1 MASPCVHQTH
11 GLFFYYTMEYYSK
24 MSNFHSPWIEI
35 FKLKYSNSHTY
46 RKIQN

>member
-1 MASPCVHQTH
+1 MCPSDTWTVF
-11 GLFFYYTMEYYSK
+11 LLYTMEYYSK

-35 FKLKYSNSHTY
+35 FKLKYSNSHIY